1 MSIADWSERQK
12 TRMIITA
19 AVLLIA
25 LIVLY
30 VARTALLPFILG
42 TILVYIMLPIID
54 WLDAR
59 LQLLC
64 HNWRLTRTLSVLILY
79 LLLVAG
85 LIGLL
90 AFVIPPIATQI
101 SRLLQGLPQ
110 LVEQAYRAIPDIVQV
125 WLDRYDQL
133 VPQDIR
139 LAIERSF
146 QDRLQALFEALQS
159 GVFKSVG
166 VLFSTVSFVLGF
178 VIIPLWMFYLLR
190 DQPEIEVAAFRLVPV
205 GYRDDAR
212 SIRVLVDDVLGSY
225 LRGQVILSFSVGLMS
240 YAAFEMIDLDFALLL
255 GTLVGVFEI
264 IPILGPVL
272 GAIPAIIVASATAPD
287 RFLWVVII
295 TFVVQLIEN
304 NLLLPLVAGGTVRLH
319 PALVMIALVVGG
331 AIGGFAGLVLSVP
344 LTAVVRDVTY
354 YLYLRL
360 TDDPLP
366 PEEAL
371 ARVRRRY

>member
-178 VIIPLWMFYLLR
+178 TVTMRAASACSSTTCWVATFAGRLSCPLASRSCHTRLLR
-190 DQPEIEVAAFRLVPV
+190 
-205 GYRDDAR
+205 
-212 SIRVLVDDVLGSY
+212 
-225 LRGQVILSFSVGLMS
+225 
-240 YAAFEMIDLDFALLL
+240 
-255 GTLVGVFEI
+255 
-264 IPILGPVL
+264 
-272 GAIPAIIVASATAPD
+272 
-287 RFLWVVII
+287 
-295 TFVVQLIEN
+295 
-304 NLLLPLVAGGTVRLH
+304 
-319 PALVMIALVVGG
+319 
-331 AIGGFAGLVLSVP
+331 
-344 LTAVVRDVTY
+344 
-354 YLYLRL
+354 
-360 TDDPLP
+360 
-366 PEEAL
+366 
-371 ARVRRRY
+371 

>member
-1 MSIADWSERQK
+1 MSIANWSERQK

-19 AVLLIA
+19 AVLLLA

-30 VARTALLPFILG
+30 MARTALLPFILG

-54 WLDAR
+54 GLDAR
-59 LQLLC
+59 LQLLL
-64 HNWRLTRTLSVLILY
+64 HHRRLTRTLSVLILY

-178 VIIPLWMFYLLR
+178 VIVPLWMFYLLR

-212 SIRVLVDDVLGSY
+212 SIRTLVDDVLGSY
-225 LRGQVILSFSVGLMS
+225 LRGQVILSFSVALMS

-272 GAIPAIIVASATAPD
+272 GAIPAIIVASATAPE

-319 PALVMIALVVGG
+319 PALVMVALVVGG

-371 ARVRRRY
+371 AQVRRRY